1 MTKSIVKIEV
11 LANSMPQVVK
21 WHPKKEN
28 LAVIGYK
35 SGQVSFVDVQTLQT
49 YTMTITSSE

>member
-11 LANSMPQVVK
+11 LANSTPQVVK

-49 YTMTITSSE
+49 YTMTITASE